1 MREHQP
7 KSTRML
13 LLPLARV
20 PHLKV
25 HGGIHPAFCQRMKIF
40 AALFLC
46 FALSSPLYGNE
57 AGRRILAEINFART
71 QPQTY
76 AGIVASSGSGSR
88 AAGEAVR
95 FLERAAPLPPLE
107 YSDALSQ
114 AALSHVIDQGGAGGF
129 GHAGSDGARSFDRIA
144 RYGQWQGAVGENIDY
159 GSRDARTIVVRLI
172 VDDGIA
178 GRKHRVNIFNKS
190 YRVAGIA
197 AGAHTRYGGMCVMDF
212 AGDFIARGNGLATR

>member
-1 MREHQP
+1 
-7 KSTRML
+7 
-13 LLPLARV
+13 
-20 PHLKV
+20 
-25 HGGIHPAFCQRMKIF
+25 MKIF